1 MRNVIYGEEEVN
13 KLKKKAI
20 NSMLGDVHGLMG
32 KSLFPKKEGEDMP
45 KGSMGPG
52 KSYVVEK
59 SEAGVLMP
67 KAAKGVLGE
76 EDHELHESNKFGGNS
91 SDQDAEEK
99 SENIAEKAAIAGG
112 KMADMA
118 NKARMSKSLG
128 LESPEELEDPSK
140 VEKKS
145 GELVKF
151 RVMTDDDEIEVGK
164 DIYEAL
170 QKAQS
175 EDPEAQF
182 PDIEVNGKRMK
193 VKGLGGNRMNIYK
206 KK

>member
-45 KGSMGPG
+45 KGAMGPG

-67 KAAKGVLGE
+67 KPAQGVLDE
-76 EDHELHESNKFGGNS
+76 EANENDKFGGNS
-91 SDQDAEEK
+91 SDQDADEK

-140 VEKKS
+140 VEKKP